1 MHGCGRQER
10 GREGGG
16 TNVKKPEEDVTGSE
30 AKKEYEPPEVRSE
43 EVFETLAV
51 ACTKAVVGAC
61 TAPPGGATLR
71 S

>member
-1 MHGCGRQER
+1 MHGCGRRER

-51 ACTKAVVGAC
+51 ACTKAVAGVC
-61 TAPPGGATLR
+61 TPPPGVSAIK